1 MDLENPRPKDY
12 KCIYKAKN
20 NDHITT
26 GFAYFL
32 ILITQIFSLVFIDVF
47 LWIEISP
54 CFLIIEIVLTFLM
67 FYHLIICHLFDP
79 GVLKKGNL
87 EFSKEE
93 IKKMEDEMFKT
104 IRFYKERYCSTCKIM
119 RPPKS
124 SHCRECD
131 HCVKNFDHHCVFVG
145 NCVGARNR
153 ANFIWFLSF
162 CSVQAL
168 FRIAISIFTVFYLF
182 QEKEGLKDAYYDQID
197 IFIGCF
203 VFLGMSICLFLIWN
217 RNSGVSMGMSTIAM
231 IFVIAGSAKALQA
244 LPDLKYYEY
253 PVFGLI
259 NIYINIPFV
268 FWLIPL
274 STINYCNA
282 LLNITTKEREA
293 LNEAYM
299 FDPNA
304 LEVKK
309 KMNIRQKIKNL
320 IGILFSSRIKSEI
333 M

>member
-1 MDLENPRPKDY
+1 MDLENPKTEY

-20 NDHITT
+20 HDHVTT
-26 GFAYFL
+26 GFAYFF
-32 ILITQIFSLVFIDVF
+32 ILISQLFSLIFIDVF

-54 CFLIIEIVLTFLM
+54 FFLIFELVLTFFML
-67 FYHLIICHLFDP
+67 YHLMVCHLFDP

-104 IRFYKERYCSTCKIM
+104 IRFYKERYCSSCKIM

-131 HCVKNFDHHCVFVG
+131 RCVKNFDHHCVFVG

-162 CSVQAL
+162 CSFQVL
-168 FRIAISIFTVFYLF
+168 FRIAISTFAVVYLF
-182 QEKEGLKDAYYDQID
+182 REKEELQDAYYQQID

-203 VFLGMSICLFLIWN
+203 VFLGISICLFFMWS
-217 RNSGVSMGMSTIAM
+217 RNSGAAMGMSTIAM
-231 IFVIAGSAKALQA
+231 IFVIAGSAKALEL
-244 LPDLKYYEY
+244 LPHLKYYEY

-268 FWLIPL
+268 FWLIPV

-282 LLNITTKEREA
+282 LLNITTKERES

-299 FDPNA
+299 FDPKA
-304 LEVKK
+304 LEEKK
-309 KMNIRQKIKNL
+309 NLSFKQKIKNL
-320 IGILFSSRIKSEI
+320 MRILFASRIKSEI